1 MFKQRNWIK
10 RYQQIWYLLGVLG
23 YVLWLCDRYGDGIIV
38 IQLLIFTIVLV
49 WGATIDKRYYI
60 LPDEGAILLGLVG
73 LLYSYGQGR
82 WLAITGLM
90 SLVIMLLC
98 YLLRILS
105 RGGFGWGHIKWFGA
119 LALWQTV
126 EGVWLMFGLS
136 FIIGTLYLIYQYA
149 CSTKSIILSQRVP
162 FGPFLCLS
170 AYITVLC

>member
-90 SLVIMLLC
+90 SLVIMLPVKQQ
-98 YLLRILS
+98 
-105 RGGFGWGHIKWFGA
+105 F
-119 LALWQTV
+119 
-126 EGVWLMFGLS
+126 
-136 FIIGTLYLIYQYA
+136 LI
-149 CSTKSIILSQRVP
+149 R
-162 FGPFLCLS
+162 
-170 AYITVLC
+170 